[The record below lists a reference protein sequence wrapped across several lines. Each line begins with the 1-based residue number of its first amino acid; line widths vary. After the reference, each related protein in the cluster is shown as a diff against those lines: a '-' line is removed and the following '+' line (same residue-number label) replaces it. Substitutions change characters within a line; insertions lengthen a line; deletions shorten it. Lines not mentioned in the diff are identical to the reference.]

1 MIKGKHWM
9 PVLDETFKLRPKY
22 KWYTKILRHI
32 FKIRR
37 NRLLPLNPVSD
48 KDILG
53 KMESEGRLVIQVP
66 YGGLGDHL
74 VYSALPELLWKQKNI
89 KVFISTESIYRNK
102 QIWDFV
108 WGLNP
113 FVKMTDEKGWF
124 IHQPLDIIRQCTT
137 INQYLIQLFNLD
149 GDDAPKLYYQPAA
162 IPELAGQA
170 IVDCSCGPS
179 GKANGYFDPEFY
191 EAYLS
196 YLEKNVPTFVLLTYQ
211 NMTINNQLQNKI
223 VERFAP
229 RVYSIHSPQ
238 ELSDALFSASRRYLL
253 YSGSASVAAA
263 YNLPSIV
270 LCNWKSS
277 PHFQY
282 HMNQYVDIVDHG
294 RKCKRSG

>member
-1 MIKGKHWM
+1 
-9 PVLDETFKLRPKY
+9 LRPG
-22 KWYTKILRHI
+22 ILICDSRI
-32 FKIRR
+32 VEKARAEK
-37 NRLLPLNPVSD
+37 S
-48 KDILG
+48 
-53 KMESEGRLVIQVP
+53 LVIQVLH
-66 YGGLGDHL
+66 GGIGDHL
-74 VYSALPELLWKQKNI
+74 VYSSLPELLWKQKKI
-89 KVFISTESIYRNK
+89 QVFLSNSSIFRNS
-102 QIWDFV
+102 QIFEYV
-108 WGLNP
+108 WAKNP

-124 IHQPLDIIRQCTT
+124 IHQPLDIIQQCRT
-137 INQYLIQLFNLD
+137 INQYLIQLFNLE

-196 YLEKNVPTFVLLTYQ
+196 YLEKNVPSFVLLTYQ
-211 NMTINNQLQNKI
+211 NLITNNQLQKKI

-294 RKCKRSG
+294 RK